1 MSLASYFTKKSGP
14 KAARVNLTVVSES
27 GENKSVTINSVASST
42 RKEITSNDA
51 EKVKPVHEVN
61 SLHKDQAHNDHFV
74 FGFSVDEATTSASK
88 KRRQRQ
94 KNKNKQHENLKQ
106 HTDQATIILEQSS
119 DIRTNNRTIETEKFI
134 ESAPQ
139 FAQSLKQTP
148 STNEDIYKKNDN
160 LHKSTQNEN
169 HSEIIHDNSTPLQPP
184 PGLDSQVIENATL
197 PLNEN
202 SSIPTNALLRPNDK
216 FRKTPGKKTSKK
228 NKKTSVARQ
237 MQLDELNQRKNEKII
252 RPKQQEMKL
261 QFNAVTKSKAMV
273 NRGSLAVHREKT
285 KHVGKQEEQPVQ
297 EVNPF
302 SFGFNFNTLL
312 NVPDNSF
319 SIGPK

>member
-106 HTDQATIILEQSS
+106 HTDQATIILE
-119 DIRTNNRTIETEKFI
+119 N
-134 ESAPQ
+134 
-139 FAQSLKQTP
+139 SLRVRR
-148 STNEDIYKKNDN
+148 N
-160 LHKSTQNEN
+160 LHK
-169 HSEIIHDNSTPLQPP
+169 
-184 PGLDSQVIENATL
+184 V
-197 PLNEN
+197 
-202 SSIPTNALLRPNDK
+202 
-216 FRKTPGKKTSKK
+216 
-228 NKKTSVARQ
+228 
-237 MQLDELNQRKNEKII
+237 
-252 RPKQQEMKL
+252 
-261 QFNAVTKSKAMV
+261 
-273 NRGSLAVHREKT
+273 
-285 KHVGKQEEQPVQ
+285 
-297 EVNPF
+297 
-302 SFGFNFNTLL
+302 
-312 NVPDNSF
+312 
-319 SIGPK
+319 